1 MPRFFVSPEAVD
13 CTGTGDGGVLRG
25 TVTVSGDDA
34 AHMTKVLRMKPGEQ
48 VTICDLAGHDYETV
62 VVSTGNTVLLY
73 ITGVKPSDT
82 EPPYQAVVYQS
93 LVRGDRF
100 ETVLQK
106 ATELGAY
113 AIVPVL
119 TSRCTVKLDI
129 GSADCRKK
137 LERWQRIVY
146 EAAKQCGR
154 GIIPTVREP
163 MKFRDAVEDAARAD
177 LPLFCYE
184 GEETSPL
191 PSCMDA
197 VNRPATV
204 SVMIGPEGGY
214 AAEEAEYAAQTG
226 MVMTGLGK
234 RILRTETAPS
244 FVLSCVSYKY
254 ELQTI

>member
-1 MPRFFVSPEAVD
+1 MPRFFVSSDAID
-13 CTGTGDGGVLRG
+13 CVSENAEGIPCGTI
-25 TVTVSGDDA
+25 TVRGDDA
-34 AHMTKVLRMKPGEQ
+34 AHITKVLRMKPGEH
-48 VTICDLAGHDYETV
+48 VTVCDLAGHDYETV
-62 VVSTGNTVLLY
+62 VISTGAEVLLD
-73 ITGVKPSDT
+73 IRGRKVSEN
-82 EPPYQAVVYQS
+82 EPPYRAVVYQS

-100 ETVLQK
+100 DTVLQK

-113 AIVPVL
+113 AIVPVI

-154 GIIPTVREP
+154 GIIPTVCEP
-163 MKFRDAVEDAARAD
+163 MKYRDAVEDAARAD

-184 GEETSPL
+184 GEGTSPL
-191 PSCMDA
+191 PECMDA
-197 VNRPATV
+197 VKNPETV

-234 RILRTETAPS
+234 RILRTETAPA
-244 FVLSCVSYKY
+244 FVLSCVSCKY
-254 ELQTI
+254 EL

>member
-1 MPRFFVSPEAVD
+1 MPRFFVTPDAICSAE
-13 CTGTGDGGVLRG
+13 DGSSGII
-25 TVTVSGDDA
+25 TVCGDDA
-34 AHMTKVLRMKPGEQ
+34 VHITKVLRMKPGER
-48 VTICDLAGHDYETV
+48 VTVCDLAGHDYETT
-62 VVSTGNTVLLY
+62 VVSTGSTVTLD
-73 ITGVKPSDT
+73 ITGVKPSEN
-82 EPPYQAVVYQS
+82 EPPYRAVVYQS

-100 ETVLQK
+100 DTVLQK

-163 MKFRDAVEDAARAD
+163 MKYRDAVEDAAHAD

-184 GEETSPL
+184 GEGTSPL
-191 PSCMDA
+191 PQCLEKTE
-197 VNRPATV
+197 NPETV
-204 SVMIGPEGGY
+204 SLMIGPEGGY
-214 AAEEAEYAAQTG
+214 STEEAEYAAQTG

-254 ELQTI
+254 EL

>member
-1 MPRFFVSPEAVD
+1 MPRFFVAAEAID
-13 CTGTGDGGVLRG
+13 CVNAEGRPGGTI
-25 TVTVSGDDA
+25 TVRGDDA
-34 AHMTKVLRMKPGEQ
+34 VHITKVLRMKPGEH
-48 VTICDLAGHDYETV
+48 VTVCDLAGHDYETV
-62 VVSTGNTVLLY
+62 VASTGAEVLLT
-73 ITGVKPSDT
+73 ITDVKPCEN
-82 EPPYQAVVYQS
+82 EPPYRATVYQS

-100 ETVLQK
+100 DTVLQK

-113 AIVPVL
+113 AIVPVI

-163 MKFRDAVEDAARAD
+163 MKYRDAAEDAARAD

-184 GEETSPL
+184 GEGTKPL
-191 PSCMDA
+191 PECMDGA
-197 VNRPATV
+197 ERPETV
-204 SVMIGPEGGY
+204 SIMIGPEGGY
-214 AAEEAEYAAQTG
+214 TAEEAEYAAQTG

-234 RILRTETAPS
+234 RILRTETAPA

-254 ELQTI
+254 EL

>member
-13 CTGTGDGGVLRG
+13 CVGVNADGIPSGTI
-25 TVTVSGDDA
+25 TVGGDDA
-34 AHMTKVLRMKPGEQ
+34 AHMTKVLRMKPGEH
-48 VTICDLAGHDYETV
+48 VTVCDMAGHDYETV
-62 VVSTGNTVLLY
+62 VVSTGNTVILD
-73 ITGVKPSDT
+73 ITGVKPSEN
-82 EPPYQAVVYQS
+82 EPPYRAVVYQS

-100 ETVLQK
+100 DTVLQK
-106 ATELGAY
+106 ATELGVY
-113 AIVPVL
+113 AIVPVI

-137 LERWQRIVY
+137 LDRWQRIVY

-163 MKFRDAVEDAARAD
+163 MKYRDAVEDAARAD

-184 GEETSPL
+184 GEGTSPL
-191 PSCMDA
+191 PVCMDA
-197 VNRPATV
+197 VKKPETV
-204 SVMIGPEGGY
+204 SIMIGPEGGY

-234 RILRTETAPS
+234 RILRTETAPA
-244 FVLSCVSYKY
+244 FVLSCVSCKY
-254 ELQTI
+254 EL

>member
-1 MPRFFVSPEAVD
+1 MPRFFVPPDGVDEA
-13 CTGTGDGGVLRG
+13 GGII
-25 TVTVSGDDA
+25 TVRGDDA
-34 AHMTKVLRMKPGEQ
+34 VHITKVLRMKPGER
-48 VTICDLAGHDYETV
+48 VVVCDLAGHDYETA
-62 VVSTGNTVLLY
+62 VVSTGSTVTLD
-73 ITGVKPSDT
+73 ITGVRPSEN
-82 EPPYQAVVYQS
+82 EPPYHAVVYQS

-100 ETVLQK
+100 DTVLQK

-113 AIVPVL
+113 AIVPVI
-119 TSRCTVKLDI
+119 TSRCTVKLEI

-163 MKFRDAVEDAARAD
+163 MKYRDAADDAARAD

-184 GEETSPL
+184 GEGTSPL
-191 PSCMDA
+191 PQCMERTE
-197 VNRPATV
+197 RPGTV
-204 SVMIGPEGGY
+204 SIMIGPEGGY
-214 AAEEAEYAAQTG
+214 SIEEAEYAAQTG

-234 RILRTETAPS
+234 RILRTETAPA

-254 ELQTI
+254 EL

>member
-13 CTGTGDGGVLRG
+13 CVGVNADGIPSGTI
-25 TVTVSGDDA
+25 TVGGDDA
-34 AHMTKVLRMKPGEQ
+34 AHMTKVLRMKPGEH
-48 VTICDLAGHDYETV
+48 VTVCDMAGHDYETV
-62 VVSTGNTVLLY
+62 VVSTGNTVLLD
-73 ITGVKPSDT
+73 ITGVKPSEN
-82 EPPYQAVVYQS
+82 EPPYRAVVYQS

-100 ETVLQK
+100 DTVLQK
-106 ATELGAY
+106 ATELGVY
-113 AIVPVL
+113 AIVPVI

-137 LERWQRIVY
+137 LDRWQRIVY

-163 MKFRDAVEDAARAD
+163 MKYRDAVEDAARAD

-184 GEETSPL
+184 GEGTSPL
-191 PSCMDA
+191 PVCMDA
-197 VNRPATV
+197 VKKPETV
-204 SVMIGPEGGY
+204 SIMIGPEGGY

-234 RILRTETAPS
+234 RILRTETAPA
-244 FVLSCVSYKY
+244 FVLSCVSCKY
-254 ELQTI
+254 EL

>member
-1 MPRFFVSPEAVD
+1 MPRFFVSSDAIDCVSVNAEGIPSGTIAV
-13 CTGTGDGGVLRG
+13 R
-25 TVTVSGDDA
+25 GDDA
-34 AHMTKVLRMKPGEQ
+34 AHITKVLRMKPGEH
-48 VTICDLAGHDYETV
+48 VTVCDLAGHDYETV
-62 VVSTGNTVLLY
+62 VASTGTEVLLT
-73 ITGVKPSDT
+73 ITGMKPCEN
-82 EPPYQAVVYQS
+82 EPPYRVTVYQS

-100 ETVLQK
+100 DTVLQK

-163 MKFRDAVEDAARAD
+163 MKFRDAAEDAARAE

-184 GEETSPL
+184 GEGTKPL
-191 PSCMDA
+191 PECMDA
-197 VNRPATV
+197 VQCPETV

-214 AAEEAEYAAQTG
+214 AAEEAEYAAQAG
-226 MVMTGLGK
+226 MSMTGLGK

-254 ELQTI
+254 EL

>member
-1 MPRFFVSPEAVD
+1 MPRFFVPADAVVCD
-13 CTGTGDGGVLRG
+13 TDGVVRTI
-25 TVTVSGDDA
+25 TVRGDDA
-34 AHMTKVLRMKPGEQ
+34 AHITKVLRMKPGEP
-48 VTICDLAGHDYETV
+48 VIVCDTDGHDYETV
-62 VVSTGNTVLLY
+62 VASTGSEVLLDV
-73 ITGVKPSDT
+73 TGVKPCEN
-82 EPPYQAVVYQS
+82 EPPYRAVVYQS

-100 ETVLQK
+100 DTVLQK

-154 GIIPTVREP
+154 GIIPEVREP
-163 MKFRDAVEDAARAD
+163 MKYRNAVEDAAHAD
-177 LPLFCYE
+177 LALFCYE
-184 GEETSPL
+184 GEGTSPL
-191 PSCMDA
+191 PMCLDS
-197 VNRPATV
+197 VEKPADI
-204 SVMIGPEGGY
+204 SIMIGPEGGY
-214 AAEEAEYAAQTG
+214 AAEEAEYAARTG
-226 MVMTGLGK
+226 MLMTGLGK

-254 ELQTI
+254 EL